1 MVSYTTAPG
10 ITNEQSCELFA
21 LSILH
26 LRIASIE
33 TFTIQSKI
41 FFQFFQKAYRI

>member
-1 MVSYTTAPG
+1 MAQG

-26 LRIASIE
+26 LRIAFIE
-33 TFTIQSKI
+33 TFIQSKI
-41 FFQFFQKAYRI
+41 FFQFSQKARRI